1 MVTRS
6 ILMAVI
12 DVAVGASILAVYM
25 RRDRGIIPKDRL
37 PDALSEP
44 LDGKVTR
51 EQAPLVTTRP

>member
-1 MVTRS
+1 
-6 ILMAVI
+6 MAVI

-44 LDGKVTR
+44 LDGKATR
-51 EQAPLVTTRP
+51 EQVPLVTTRP